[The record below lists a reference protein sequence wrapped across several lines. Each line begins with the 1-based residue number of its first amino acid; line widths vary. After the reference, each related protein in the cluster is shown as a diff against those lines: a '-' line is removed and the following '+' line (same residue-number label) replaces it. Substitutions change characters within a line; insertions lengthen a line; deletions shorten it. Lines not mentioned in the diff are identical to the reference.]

1 MIHVDGHGERGRNF
15 TPFDE
20 NIASEVINVA
30 EDNVKNFNEYLL
42 ENVQAVR
49 DETRQFKQD
58 ISKRMDGLD
67 KRMDRLET
75 RMDKL
80 EDKLDKLSDKL
91 DTSLKEMN
99 SKLDTSLK
107 EMNSKLDTSLK
118 EIRQLVAESQKDI
131 RSTERHSQILT
142 STIVSIVVVV
152 LFTLLKGQ

>member
-1 MIHVDGHGERGRNF
+1 M
-15 TPFDE
+15 
-20 NIASEVINVA
+20 A
-30 EDNVKNFNEYLL
+30 EDKVKNFNEYLL

-58 ISKRMDGLD
+58 IGK
-67 KRMDRLET
+67 

-80 EDKLDKLSDKL
+80 EDKLDKLSD
-91 DTSLKEMN
+91 
-99 SKLDTSLK
+99 
-107 EMNSKLDTSLK
+107 KLDTSLK

-152 LFTLLKGQ
+152 LFALLKGQ